1 MIAVLPFENLGS
13 PEDEYFADGMTE
25 EITARLA
32 GVRELGVIARTSAMQ
47 YKNTDKSVRQI
58 GDELGVD
65 YIMEGTIRWQ
75 RTSQAPSRIRITPQL
90 IRVSD
95 ATHVWADIYDEH
107 ADDILR
113 VQSDIAT
120 RVIDALDIAL
130 LDGARRYVES
140 IPTENFEAYTYYLRG
155 ASLEGSSFREE
166 TLSRAERMYAKAV
179 ELDSTFALA
188 YAALSRVHSV
198 AYFLHYDRSNQR
210 VAESKK
216 AADKALKLSP
226 DSPEAHLA
234 MAEYFYR
241 CLLNYDRA
249 LEMIATVQRDHH
261 DLGLYLA
268 GTIQRRRGRWVE
280 AANNMKRAAEL
291 DPLSREVAGA
301 AADTYRVLRHYAEAM
316 RYLDRAI
323 ALAPEG
329 SPPSYAKVG
338 LYLKWEGSTV
348 NARKYLLEASKNV
361 DPEKLQLTHWDLRIY
376 VQLDLCDGDYSGALG
391 KLSSVDFDV
400 IDNQFVYLPLSLM
413 YAEIYDFM
421 GETQQAQTYY
431 ESSRGVLEAKVREN
445 PDDPRFHR
453 SLAMAY
459 AGLGLK
465 SAALEEAT
473 LATEMMPMSKDAWK
487 GLTTY
492 YPSRVSCR
500 HHCWLSN
507 RSGHRFVMS
516 HVSKN
521 C

>member
-1 MIAVLPFENLGS
+1 
-13 PEDEYFADGMTE
+13 
-25 EITARLA
+25 
-32 GVRELGVIARTSAMQ
+32 
-47 YKNTDKSVRQI
+47 
-58 GDELGVD
+58 
-65 YIMEGTIRWQ
+65 
-75 RTSQAPSRIRITPQL
+75 
-90 IRVSD
+90 
-95 ATHVWADIYDEH
+95 
-107 ADDILR
+107 
-113 VQSDIAT
+113 
-120 RVIDALDIAL
+120 
-130 LDGARRYVES
+130 
-140 IPTENFEAYTYYLRG
+140 
-155 ASLEGSSFREE
+155 
-166 TLSRAERMYAKAV
+166 
-179 ELDSTFALA
+179 
-188 YAALSRVHSV
+188 
-198 AYFLHYDRSNQR
+198 
-210 VAESKK
+210 
-216 AADKALKLSP
+216 
-226 DSPEAHLA
+226 

-487 GLTTY
+487 GY
-492 YPSRVSCR
+492 YYLRDLARVQTMVGEYDAAIALLDYL
-500 HHCWLSN
+500 LSIPGELSAPLLALEPKWAPL
-507 RSGHRFVMS
+507 RDEPRFQELLDKYS
-516 HVSKN
+516 PDDS
-521 C
+521 